1 MEYIMNNF
9 KKLTLLAILT
19 ASFTLIKPSSRINL
33 QTTMTHGISLLL
45 GARQE
50 SPTTQ
55 TFSAGTKGRIRTE
68 IEWLTYARENNV
80 MRSKAAQ
87 RMANICRATPGIDP
101 TQLERANS
109 LHAQAKDRIE
119 LIDTQ
124 LDQLR
129 SLITD

>member
-50 SPTTQ
+50 SPSIQ
-55 TFSAGTKGRIRTE
+55 RFSAETKARIRTK
-68 IEWLTYARENNV
+68 IEQLTYARENNV
-80 MRSKAAQ
+80 MQSKAAQ
-87 RMANICRATPGIDP
+87 RIATICRSTPNIDS
-101 TQLERANS
+101 TQLERAIF
-109 LHAQAKDRIE
+109 LHAQAKNRIE

-129 SLITD
+129 SLLAD